1 MPSRP
6 AVLLLVAALLLLS
19 VQPSRALI
27 NLNMPISKIYESVK
41 SVAVATVTA
50 VNPENRVIDLK
61 TTVLLKGAPVGE
73 TFRVQIAAP
82 AELIQKVA
90 AGSPLVLFTG
100 EDLGKPVALIHVA
113 DTWLLAE
120 FLPTSKIPA
129 WRVIQAHE
137 AKRSFA
143 GTTAELVKV
152 VTALKGPPSTQA
164 K

>member
-1 MPSRP
+1 MFSRKFASTLIFGALVLISAP
-6 AVLLLVAALLLLS
+6 TARAV
-19 VQPSRALI
+19 I
-27 NLNMPISKIYESVK
+27 NLDMPLSKIFASVK
-41 SVAVATVTA
+41 AVAVGTVTA
-50 VNPENRVIDLK
+50 INAENRLIDLK
-61 TTVLLKGAPVGE
+61 TTTMLKGANVGE

-82 AELIQKVA
+82 AALIAKVA
-90 AGSPLVLFTG
+90 VDQPLVLMTG

-120 FLPTSKIPA
+120 FLPASKTPA

-143 GTTAELVKV
+143 GSTAELVKAL
-152 VTALKGPPSTQA
+152 TALKSG

>member
-1 MPSRP
+1 MLSRP
-6 AVLLLVAALLLLS
+6 LAQVLLAGVFVLVS
-19 VQPSRALI
+19 VQPAPALI
-27 NLNMPISKIYESVK
+27 NLNMPISKIFESVK
-41 SVAVATVTA
+41 SVAVASVTG
-50 VNPENRVIDLK
+50 VNAENRVIDLK
-61 TTVLLKGAPVGE
+61 TTELLKGAPVGE

-90 AGSPLVLFTG
+90 AGQPLVLFTG

-120 FLPTSKIPA
+120 FLPAAKTPA

-143 GTTAELVKV
+143 GTTAELIKV
-152 VTALKGPPSTQA
+152 LTGLKGA

>member
-1 MPSRP
+1 MSSRHP
-6 AVLLLVAALLLLS
+6 LRHLLAAGLLLLPL
-19 VQPSRALI
+19 QPASALI
-27 NLNMPISKIYESVK
+27 NLNMPMSKIYESVK
-41 SVAVATVTA
+41 SVAVASVTA
-50 VNPENRVIDLK
+50 VNAENRVIDLK
-61 TTVLLKGAPVGE
+61 TTELLKGAPVGE

-82 AELIQKVA
+82 AELIQKIA
-90 AGSPLVLFTG
+90 AGQPLVIFTG

-120 FLPTSKIPA
+120 ALPNAKAPA

-137 AKRSFA
+137 AKKSFA

-152 VTALKGPPSTQA
+152 VTALKSP

>member
-1 MPSRP
+1 MRFRP
-6 AVLLLVAALLLLS
+6 LISCLLAAVLVLAFA
-19 VQPSRALI
+19 PTAPALI
-27 NLNMPISKIYESVK
+27 NINMPIAKIYESVK
-41 SVAVATVTA
+41 AVAVASVVS
-50 VNPENRVIDLK
+50 VNAENRVIELK
-61 TTVLLKGAPVGE
+61 TAELLKGASVGE

-90 AGSPLVLFTG
+90 AGQPLVIMVG

-120 FLPTSKIPA
+120 SLPAAATPA
-129 WRVIQAHE
+129 WRVLQAHD

-143 GTTAELVKV
+143 GTTAELVK
-152 VTALKGPPSTQA
+152 TLGALKAG

>member
-1 MPSRP
+1 MFIDRIASLLF
-6 AVLLLVAALLLLS
+6 ACVLLLAPASHAV
-19 VQPSRALI
+19 I
-27 NLNMPISKIYESVK
+27 NIDMPIAKIFESVK
-41 SVAVATVTA
+41 CVAVGTVTA
-50 VNPENRVIDLK
+50 VNAENRLIDLK
-61 TTVLLKGAPVGE
+61 TTTMLKGASVGE

-82 AELIQKVA
+82 AALIAKVA
-90 AGSPLVLFTG
+90 ADQPLVLMTG

-120 FLPTSKIPA
+120 FLPASKTPA

-152 VTALKGPPSTQA
+152 LSSLKPA

>member
-1 MPSRP
+1 MTSRH
-6 AVLLLVAALLLLS
+6 AVRLLLAAALLLF
-19 VQPSRALI
+19 PARPAPALI
-27 NLNMPISKIYESVK
+27 NLNMPISKIFESVK
-41 SVAVATVTA
+41 SVAVASVTA

-61 TTVLLKGAPVGE
+61 TTELLKGPPVGD

-90 AGSPLVLFTG
+90 AGQPLVIFTG
-100 EDLGKPVALIHVA
+100 EALGKPVALIHVA

-120 FLPTSKIPA
+120 ALPNSKTPA
-129 WRVIQAHE
+129 WRVVQAHD
-137 AKRSFA
+137 AKKSFA

-152 VTALKGPPSTQA
+152 VTALK